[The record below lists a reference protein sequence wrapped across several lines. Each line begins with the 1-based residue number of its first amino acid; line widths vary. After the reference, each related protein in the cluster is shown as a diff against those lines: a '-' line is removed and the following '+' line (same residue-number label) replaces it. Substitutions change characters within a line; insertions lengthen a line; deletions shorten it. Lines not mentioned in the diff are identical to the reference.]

1 MNFHVAGHSVLIADD
16 QEELREVLGGILV
29 ALGCTLL
36 GAARDGR
43 EAVEMARTLKPDFL
57 VLDIVMPVMDGVEA
71 ARQILAER
79 SVPVI
84 FGSAYADEER
94 IEAARELNVQAF
106 LVKPFTVL
114 QLRSAIGIAFAQH
127 EKQIADREKIA
138 ALRAELDA
146 AKGPPLPPL
155 TDYGL
160 TPRETEVLLLLA
172 KDRTNA
178 EIAAALGSA
187 TRTVEKHVEH
197 VLKKLGVETR
207 VAAARRVRG

>member
-1 MNFHVAGHSVLIADD
+1 MNFQIAGYSAVIADD
-16 QEELREVLGGILV
+16 QEEVREVIARSLV
-29 ALGCTLL
+29 HLGCKLA

-43 EAVEMARTLKPDFL
+43 EAVEMARTLQPDFV

-84 FGSAYADEER
+84 FGSAYADDAR

-114 QLRSAIGIAFAQH
+114 QLRSSIAIAFAQY
-127 EKQIADREKIA
+127 EAQVAARQKIA
-138 ALRAELDA
+138 HLTAALAAARPGPVSLAES
-146 AKGPPLPPL
+146 
-155 TDYGL
+155 GL
-160 TPRETEVLLLLA
+160 TPRETEVLTHLVEG
-172 KDRTNA
+172 RTNA
-178 EIAAALGSA
+178 EIAATLGSA

-197 VLKKLGVETR
+197 VLRKLGVSTR
-207 VAAARRVRG
+207 MAAVRKVRP